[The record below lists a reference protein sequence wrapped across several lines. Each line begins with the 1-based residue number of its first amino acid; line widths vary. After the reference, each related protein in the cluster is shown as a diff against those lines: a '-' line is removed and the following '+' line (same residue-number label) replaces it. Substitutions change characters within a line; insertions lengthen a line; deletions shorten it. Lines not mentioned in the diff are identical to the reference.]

1 MRVYPAMDLLEGRVV
16 RLRKGELSSVSVFS
30 ADPVGT
36 AQEFERCGAQYLHVV
51 DLNGACGNGRQTQLM
66 RTIIR
71 STHLTVEVG
80 GGIRTLADASQL
92 KDAGV
97 ERVILGSIAVRDAA
111 ETLRILESL
120 GGDAVA
126 LAVDVRLD
134 ETGAARVATDAW
146 MSLSSFSVRDVL
158 TRYRAYDPWVL
169 CTDIARDGMLD
180 GPNVP
185 LYMSLVS
192 AFPGV
197 RILASG
203 GVSTVDDIAALRA
216 ANVAGV
222 VLGRALYEGKLSLCD
237 VLSYQS
243 EGGAR

>member
-1 MRVYPAMDLLEGRVV
+1 MDLLDGRVV
-16 RLRKGELSSVSVFS
+16 RLRKGELHSVSIFS
-30 ADPVGT
+30 ADPIGT
-36 AQEFERCGAQYLHVV
+36 AQEFERCGARFLHVV
-51 DLNGACGNGRQTQLM
+51 DLDGACGNGRQTQLI
-66 RTIIR
+66 RAIIR
-71 STHLTVEVG
+71 STHLKVEVG

-111 ETLRILESL
+111 ETLRILASL
-120 GGDAVA
+120 GGDSVT

-134 ETGAARVATDAW
+134 GAGVARVATDAW

-158 TRYRAYDPWVL
+158 TRYSAYDPWVL

-185 LYMSLVS
+185 LYTYLAS

-197 RILASG
+197 RMLASG
-203 GVSTVDDIAALRA
+203 GVSTVGDLVSLCAV
-216 ANVAGV
+216 NVAGV
-222 VLGRALYEGKLSLCD
+222 ILGRALYEGKLSLCD